1 MKPIPWAVWMDGPE
15 PVVDIDTPLSEVE
28 PVEPEF
34 AGRVFAR
41 GITDAQRMVQRIAR
55 TGVVVWV
62 AQP

>member
-15 PVVDIDTPLSEVE
+15 PIVDIDTPLSEIDA
-28 PVEPEF
+28 VEPEF
-34 AGRVFAR
+34 AGRAFAPT
-41 GITDAQRMVQRIAR
+41 ITEAQRMVQRICR